1 MSPTGAPGLRRL
13 LADPSI
19 RRLWLAGVAA
29 GVVRWLEILAF
40 SLWVFAETGSALAV
54 TLIAFARM
62 LPLLL
67 LGAVA
72 GAIADRFDRRRLLTF
87 WFAAM
92 GLAAL
97 ALAALA
103 AADRLGVPLLA
114 AYTLLTGLFW
124 TFEMPV
130 RRTML
135 AEAAGMARVHTSMSL
150 EMTSTQ
156 ATRLLGPLTG
166 GWLVAW
172 GGIAG
177 VLGLVALLNFA
188 GALLLAGAAAGAA
201 AVPRTEPLLRR
212 LRDGLGYVRRTRL
225 ILAVVVSTGLFNLWY
240 MPYLALAPVVAETTM
255 RLSPGP
261 IGVLMA
267 AEGIG
272 AVVGALWVGAYA
284 RPAWFAVVYSAGGTL
299 IAASVLGFAAFAA
312 PLAGFVLLLAGGFG
326 MACFATMQTSLIL
339 IVASPEM
346 RVRAMSVMVLAIG
359 TAPIGFLLAGLL
371 ADAFGAR
378 LALALFAGFG
388 ALAMLACSATW
399 RELRRFEAP
408 AVETSR

>member
-1 MSPTGAPGLRRL
+1 MPPTGAPGLRPL
-13 LADPSI
+13 LGDPSI
-19 RRLWLAGVAA
+19 RRLWLSGVAA
-29 GVVRWLEILAF
+29 GIVRWLEILAF
-40 SLWVFAETGSALAV
+40 SLWVFGETGSALAV

-87 WFAAM
+87 WFVAM

-103 AADRLGVPLLA
+103 AGDRLGVPLLA

-135 AEAAGMARVHTSMSL
+135 AEAAGMVRVHTSMSL

-156 ATRLLGPLTG
+156 ATRLVGPLIG
-166 GWLVAW
+166 GWLVASA
-172 GGIAG
+172 GLAG
-177 VLGLVALLNFA
+177 VLGLVALLHLA
-188 GALLLAGAAAGAA
+188 GGLLLAGATAGTPSP
-201 AVPRTEPLLRR
+201 PRAEPLLRR
-212 LRDGLGYVRRTRL
+212 LQDGLGYVRRTPL

-240 MPYLALAPVVAETTM
+240 MPYLALAPIVAETTM
-255 RLSPGP
+255 RLAPGP

-284 RPAWFAVVYSAGGTL
+284 RPAWFAVVYSAGATL
-299 IAASVLGFAAFAA
+299 IAAAVLGFAALGD

-359 TAPIGFLLAGLL
+359 TAPLGFLLAGLL
-371 ADAFGAR
+371 ADALGAR
-378 LALALFAGFG
+378 LALGLLAGFG
-388 ALAMLACSATW
+388 ALAMLACGVIW
-399 RELRRFEAP
+399 RELRSLAAP

>member
-1 MSPTGAPGLRRL
+1 MSCSGAAGLRQL
-13 LADPSI
+13 LAEPSI
-19 RRLWLAGVAA
+19 RRLWLAGIAA

-40 SLWVFAETGSALAV
+40 SLWVFTATGSALAV
-54 TLIAFARM
+54 SLVALARM

-72 GAIADRFDRRRLLTF
+72 GAIADRFDRRRLLLS
-87 WFAAM
+87 WFVAS

-97 ALAALA
+97 LLAIIA
-103 AADRLGVPLLA
+103 AGDRLSLALLA

-135 AEAAGMARVHTSMSL
+135 AEAAGMARVHSSMAL

-156 ATRLLGPLTG
+156 ATRLAGPLIG
-166 GWLVAW
+166 GWLVGWA
-172 GGIAG
+172 GIAG
-177 VLGLVALLNFA
+177 VLALVALLQLA
-188 GALLLAGAAAGAA
+188 GALLLVGVAAGAA
-201 AVPRTEPLLRR
+201 PPRPTASLLRG
-212 LRDGLGYVRRTRL
+212 LRDGLSYVRRTPL

-255 RLSPGP
+255 RLAPGP

-267 AEGIG
+267 AEGVG
-272 AVVGALWVGAYA
+272 AVAGALWVGACA
-284 RPAWFAVVYSAGGTL
+284 RPAWFTL
-299 IAASVLGFAAFAA
+299 IYSGGAALIAVAVLAFAAVGQPHLGFA
-312 PLAGFVLLLAGGFG
+312 LLLAGGFG

-359 TAPIGFLLAGLL
+359 TAPLGFLLAGVL
-371 ADAFGAR
+371 ADALGAR
-378 LALALFAGFG
+378 AALALLAGLG
-388 ALAMLACSATW
+388 SIAALGCAVVW
-399 RELRRFEAP
+399 RELRTLAAP
-408 AVETSR
+408 ALETSR

>member
-1 MSPTGAPGLRRL
+1 MPPTGAQGLRRL

-40 SLWVFAETGSALAV
+40 SLWVFGETGSALAV

-87 WFAAM
+87 WFVAM

-97 ALAALA
+97 GLAALA

-156 ATRLLGPLTG
+156 ATRLVGPLIG

-172 GGIAG
+172 AGLAG
-177 VLGLVALLNFA
+177 VLGLVAVLNLA
-188 GALLLAGAAAGAA
+188 GGLLLAGATAGAA
-201 AVPRTEPLLRR
+201 SPPRAEPVLRR
-212 LRDGLGYVRRTRL
+212 LRDGLGYVRRTPL
-225 ILAVVVSTGLFNLWY
+225 ILAIVVSTGLFNLWY

-255 RLSPGP
+255 RLAPGP

-272 AVVGALWVGAYA
+272 AVAGALWVGAYA
-284 RPAWFAVVYSAGGTL
+284 RPAWFAIVYTAGATL
-299 IAASVLGFAAFAA
+299 IAAAVLGFAVLGE

-359 TAPIGFLLAGLL
+359 TAPVGFLLAGLL
-371 ADAFGAR
+371 ADALGAR
-378 LALALFAGFG
+378 LALGLLAGFG
-388 ALAMLACSATW
+388 ALAMLACGVIW
-399 RELRRFEAP
+399 RELRSLEAP

>member
-1 MSPTGAPGLRRL
+1 MPPTGAPGLRRL
-13 LADPSI
+13 LAEPSI

-29 GVVRWLEILAF
+29 GIVRWLEILVF
-40 SLWVFAETGSALAV
+40 SLWVFGETGSALAV
-54 TLIAFARM
+54 TLIACARM

-92 GLAAL
+92 ALAAL
-97 ALAALA
+97 LLAALA
-103 AADRLGVPLLA
+103 AVDRLGVPLLA

-156 ATRLLGPLTG
+156 ATRLVGPLVG

-172 GGIAG
+172 AGLAG
-177 VLGLVALLNFA
+177 VLGLVAVLNLA
-188 GALLLAGAAAGAA
+188 GGLLLAGAAAGAA
-201 AVPRTEPLLRR
+201 SPPRAEPLLRR
-212 LRDGLGYVRRTRL
+212 LREGLGYVARTPL

-255 RLSPGP
+255 RLTPGP

-272 AVVGALWVGAYA
+272 AVVGALWVGACA
-284 RPAWFAVVYSAGGTL
+284 RPAWFAVVYAAGATL
-299 IAASVLGFAAFAA
+299 IAASVLGFAALGE

-339 IVASPEM
+339 IVAAPEM

-371 ADAFGAR
+371 ADALGAR
-378 LALALFAGFG
+378 LALGLLAGCG
-388 ALAMLACSATW
+388 VLAMLVCAVIW
-399 RELRRFEAP
+399 RELRSFGAP

>member
-1 MSPTGAPGLRRL
+1 MPPTGAPGLRRL
-13 LADPSI
+13 LADPAI

-72 GAIADRFDRRRLLTF
+72 GAIADRFERRRLLTF
-87 WFAAM
+87 WFGAM

-97 ALAALA
+97 LLAALA
-103 AADRLGVPLLA
+103 VTGRLGVTLLA
-114 AYTLLTGLFW
+114 LYTLLTGLFW

-156 ATRLLGPLTG
+156 ATRLAGPLIG

-172 GGIAG
+172 AGIAG
-177 VLGLVALLNFA
+177 VLGLVALLNAA
-188 GALLLAGAAAGAA
+188 GALLLVGAPVGTASL
-201 AVPRTEPLLRR
+201 PRAEPLLRR
-212 LRDGLGYVRRTRL
+212 LRDGLGYVRRTPL

-255 RLSPGP
+255 RLAPGP

-267 AEGIG
+267 AEGVG
-272 AVVGALWVGAYA
+272 AVAGALWVGAYA
-284 RPAWFAVVYSAGGTL
+284 RPAWFAVAYSAGAAL
-299 IAASVLGFAAFAA
+299 IAVAVFGFAAVGE

-359 TAPIGFLLAGLL
+359 TAPLGFLLAGLL
-371 ADAFGAR
+371 ADALGAR
-378 LALALFAGFG
+378 VTLVLLAGFG
-388 ALAMLACSATW
+388 ALAMLACTAIW
-399 RELRRFEAP
+399 RELRSFAAP
-408 AVETSR
+408 AEETSR